1 MFPSPPELCRLIRP
15 AAPERP
21 RPLPPPQCVNGGSLH
36 GPKHLPLVR
45 DPSRALR
52 WSPRSVVPNVGSN
65 SQRPFT
71 RSGFSPLRAR
81 PRPLTSATTEAR
93 LSSQTPLTRF
103 CNISTRNPSTP
114 PNDVSSREEPL
125 SYPSLLAPTEAEPN
139 REQRDTGAS
148 FFRMTLRL
156 APRRRLPHRPR
167 YGELA
172 VRAATQR
179 PTRPHLEHPV
189 VVDSPLVEPEETRA
203 ASWPTE
209 ASTLTARANG
219 LGGPESRGA
228 FESHESPDRGAT
240 PSSRDAPISEEK
252 LPHAVGARGH
262 PHAFFTSH
270 RDRP

>member
-103 CNISTRNPSTP
+103 CNFSTRNSSTP
-114 PNDVSSREEPL
+114 NERRFHTRRNTFAPVDARPDRSRPSRER
-125 SYPSLLAPTEAEPN
+125 YDTE
-139 REQRDTGAS
+139 TSS
-148 FFRMTLRL
+148 FWRPRL
-156 APRRRLPHRPR
+156 APRRRLPYRSR
-167 YGELA
+167 SSELA
-172 VRAATQR
+172 ITCCDAEAHSAT
-179 PTRPHLEHPV
+179 
-189 VVDSPLVEPEETRA
+189 
-203 ASWPTE
+203 
-209 ASTLTARANG
+209 
-219 LGGPESRGA
+219 SR
-228 FESHESPDRGAT
+228 T
-240 PSSRDAPISEEK
+240 PRC
-252 LPHAVGARGH
+252 R
-262 PHAFFTSH
+262 
-270 RDRP
+270 

>member
-228 FESHESPDRGAT
+228 FESPRKPRQRRYSVGPGCPNFR
-240 PSSRDAPISEEK
+240 RKAPTE
-252 LPHAVGARGH
+252 VRTWGH
-262 PHAFFTSH
+262 PHAFFTS
-270 RDRP
+270 RLGRS